1 MTVKVVCMC
10 VLRKTDFR
18 EKLYVEDEDL
28 DIDSL
33 KVFLSMNHLES
44 LFHPQK
50 FLDLSMRMTISVHL
64 KQNCLRDQTTEF
76 TN

>member
-1 MTVKVVCMC
+1 MPVKVVCMC

-50 FLDLSMRMTISVHL
+50 FLDSSMKMTISVHL
-64 KQNCLRDQTTEF
+64 K
-76 TN
+76 